1 MRIKFIA
8 VWGLLMSSTIGS
20 PIAQPKPIP
29 KPAPLPIPRE
39 GPYQGISGGLMGLEP
54 KDKIA
59 LAALLTGTV
68 LTIVNKIYDQWM
80 ARKTFHTKTKKKY
93 NLSKEGTAMQVRSLE
108 NYIAALE
115 RTGSPGVEKM
125 ARAFR
130 NQLLLIRNHY
140 GSRLTHH
147 WGLSGVSRTYQEM
160 SQAVSNL
167 LEDVK
172 EVHDEANQ
180 PHQHLIDMDK
190 KR

>member
-1 MRIKFIA
+1 
-8 VWGLLMSSTIGS
+8 
-20 PIAQPKPIP
+20 
-29 KPAPLPIPRE
+29 
-39 GPYQGISGGLMGLEP
+39 MGLEP

-68 LTIVNKIYDQWM
+68 LTIVNKIYDQW
-80 ARKTFHTKTKKKY
+80 
-93 NLSKEGTAMQVRSLE
+93 
-108 NYIAALE
+108 
-115 RTGSPGVEKM
+115 M

>member
-80 ARKTFHTKTKKKY
+80 ARKTFHY

>member
-1 MRIKFIA
+1 MDGEKNLSCKLITFFLFSFFFFFQQYQIN
-8 VWGLLMSSTIGS
+8 LLLS
-20 PIAQPKPIP
+20 
-29 KPAPLPIPRE
+29 L
-39 GPYQGISGGLMGLEP
+39 
-54 KDKIA
+54 DK
-59 LAALLTGTV
+59 
-68 LTIVNKIYDQWM
+68 N
-80 ARKTFHTKTKKKY
+80 KKKY